1 MKNRHKLISAAM
13 TILVRDDT
21 VFFIKRKNTGWEDD
35 KFDLIAG
42 HVEQGEKLAE
52 AAIREAKEEAN
63 ITIQKENLELV
74 HILSLKR
81 KDGDALYG
89 YFVANAWE
97 GEPRAVEAEKSA
109 GCEWI
114 KKSEI
119 QNREVL
125 DIIKQVFRH
134 IEKGV
139 RYSEYD

>member
-1 MKNRHKLISAAM
+1 MI
-13 TILVRDDT
+13 ILEKGGKC
-21 VFFIKRKNTGWEDD
+21 FFIKRKNTGWEDG
-35 KFDLIAG
+35 KYDLIAG

-52 AAIREAKEEAN
+52 AAIREAKEEAD
-63 ITIQKENLELV
+63 IAIKKENLELV

-89 YFVANAWE
+89 YFVAKVWE
-97 GEPRAVEAEKSA
+97 GEPRAVEAEKSD

-125 DIIKQVFRH
+125 DIIKQAFRH

-139 RYSEYD
+139 MYSEYD